1 MGCFGKRHLGYGPP
15 YLPTNQGFDEYRGLL
30 SVDWGVFSVMFS
42 PVIVSDSSINTGL
55 KKVIFGRKKPSR
67 QDEKLGVKRR
77 NILQKKHLF
86 GDSLSNTTWYR
97 DKHRTLERLPQ
108 KQP

>member
-1 MGCFGKRHLGYGPP
+1 
-15 YLPTNQGFDEYRGLL
+15 
-30 SVDWGVFSVMFS
+30 MFS

-67 QDEKLGVKRR
+67 QDEKFGIKPGGTFCKR
-77 NILQKKHLF
+77 NTYS
-86 GDSLSNTTWYR
+86 GDSISNTTWYR